1 LVLYPK
7 RRQFPRRRKYGAD
20 LMKFLLEM
28 VRWSISFSVFN
39 VKAEDGLFK
48 QHSVFLPI
56 FSEAV
61 PASSF
66 APLLE
71 DRFLLNGFFP
81 VRPAARFHL
90 RLHEAGNRIRKF
102 SCASD
107 FTSLLFERREQFLFV
122 FLSFRFYYTTYF
134 SFVNTFFKKS
144 LKNFC

>member
-1 LVLYPK
+1 
-7 RRQFPRRRKYGAD
+7 
-20 LMKFLLEM
+20 MKFLLEM
-28 VRWSISFSVFN
+28 VRRSISFSVFN
-39 VKAEDGLFK
+39 VKAEDSLFK
-48 QHSVFLPI
+48 QHSVFLTI

-90 RLHEAGNRIRKF
+90 RLHRAGNRIRKF

>member
-1 LVLYPK
+1 
-7 RRQFPRRRKYGAD
+7 
-20 LMKFLLEM
+20 MKFLLEM

-39 VKAEDGLFK
+39 VKAEDSLFK

-81 VRPAARFHL
+81 VRPAARFNL
-90 RLHEAGNRIRKF
+90 RL
-102 SCASD
+102 
-107 FTSLLFERREQFLFV
+107 
-122 FLSFRFYYTTYF
+122 Y
-134 SFVNTFFKKS
+134 
-144 LKNFC
+144 

>member
-1 LVLYPK
+1 
-7 RRQFPRRRKYGAD
+7 
-20 LMKFLLEM
+20 MKFLLEM
-28 VRWSISFSVFN
+28 VRRSISFSVFN
-39 VKAEDGLFK
+39 VKAEDSLFK

-90 RLHEAGNRIRKF
+90 RLHRAGNRIRKF

-122 FLSFRFYYTTYF
+122 
-134 SFVNTFFKKS
+134 
-144 LKNFC
+144 

>member
-1 LVLYPK
+1 
-7 RRQFPRRRKYGAD
+7 
-20 LMKFLLEM
+20 MKFLLEM
-28 VRWSISFSVFN
+28 VRRSISFSVFN
-39 VKAEDGLFK
+39 VKAEDSHFK

-81 VRPAARFHL
+81 VRPAARFYL
-90 RLHEAGNRIRKF
+90 RLHRAGNRIRKF

-122 FLSFRFYYTTYF
+122 FLSFRFYYTT
-134 SFVNTFFKKS
+134 SFVGKSTAISTEFKKR
-144 LKNFC
+144 